1 MKAGIYIRVST
12 DKELQESSLEYQ
24 EACCSDFIKGN
35 NFELYNTYKD
45 VFTGTK
51 TGKYNK
57 RPGYKNLINDA
68 IEGKI
73 DVIIA
78 KDLSRISRNNFELE
92 KLRDLILS
100 GKIHLIT
107 LEGAVDSTKGNIH
120 YLSTYILIYSEEAR
134 MIRVRVEQSKKTMA
148 KNGLFIGSIAPY
160 GYYCVKGKLYVRNDE
175 SPKIIQYIFDSF
187 VSGKSAESIAKELT
201 ENNIATPSQLSNKKG
216 ASSKWQASTI
226 RKILKNEH
234 YIGNLVQGKTKSIN
248 STNKSRVENS
258 NYIIVENTHEA
269 IISKEQ
275 FNLVKDIINSR
286 KSSSKVSRKT
296 HLLSNLIYCE
306 TCGKAISLRNKDYIC
321 SGRLKYGKKMCC
333 TEKIKQIDLLNLLTE
348 NIIDKI
354 DNSDSDFLL
363 NYIEERLNKN
373 ISKYKSTLNNL
384 HMKKNKLENRKKE
397 ALNMHLDGCISRDK
411 YNIVVNESDND
422 INDTLKNIHSI
433 ESMLSV
439 KDKIDLSRDFDLL
452 KSRII
457 KSVSL
462 NPQILNYFIKRI
474 EITNLGVPKIYY
486 RF

>member
-1 MKAGIYIRVST
+1 
-12 DKELQESSLEYQ
+12 
-24 EACCSDFIKGN
+24 
-35 NFELYNTYKD
+35 
-45 VFTGTK
+45 
-51 TGKYNK
+51 
-57 RPGYKNLINDA
+57 
-68 IEGKI
+68 
-73 DVIIA
+73 
-78 KDLSRISRNNFELE
+78 
-92 KLRDLILS
+92 
-100 GKIHLIT
+100 
-107 LEGAVDSTKGNIH
+107 
-120 YLSTYILIYSEEAR
+120 
-134 MIRVRVEQSKKTMA
+134 
-148 KNGLFIGSIAPY
+148 
-160 GYYCVKGKLYVRNDE
+160 
-175 SPKIIQYIFDSF
+175 
-187 VSGKSAESIAKELT
+187 
-201 ENNIATPSQLSNKKG
+201 
-216 ASSKWQASTI
+216 
-226 RKILKNEH
+226 
-234 YIGNLVQGKTKSIN
+234 
-248 STNKSRVENS
+248 
-258 NYIIVENTHEA
+258 
-269 IISKEQ
+269 
-275 FNLVKDIINSR
+275 
-286 KSSSKVSRKT
+286 
-296 HLLSNLIYCE
+296 
-306 TCGKAISLRNKDYIC
+306 
-321 SGRLKYGKKMCC
+321 MCC